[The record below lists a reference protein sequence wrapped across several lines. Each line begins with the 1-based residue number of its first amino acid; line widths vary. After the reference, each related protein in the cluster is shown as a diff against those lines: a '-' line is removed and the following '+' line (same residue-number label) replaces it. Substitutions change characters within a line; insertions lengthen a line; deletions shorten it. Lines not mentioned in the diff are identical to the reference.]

1 MHGLERHKETAHEG
15 IIHRCEECGK
25 TFTQTGTLGAHK
37 RVAHEGLLFS
47 CDYCSHKAR
56 RKGELLAHEA
66 FVHLKG
72 NAIKCNICDK
82 RFLKKDHLKVHMQSH
97 IGAKQSHV
105 CSTCPKRFGS
115 NWEKKRHEETH
126 NKLRNPTHKEIT
138 VELCECEVCGKELR
152 GRKGL
157 NKHMEIHKNEQ
168 RYKCSFCPL
177 RFNTNSKMRGH
188 EKKQHKPESISP
200 LEKLE
205 VPAKYG

>member
-1 MHGLERHKETAHEG
+1 MCAPPAQRDLGQ
-15 IIHRCEECGK
+15 IGK
-25 TFTQTGTLGAHK
+25 
-37 RVAHEGLLFS
+37 RNV
-47 CDYCSHKAR
+47 
-56 RKGELLAHEA
+56 
-66 FVHLKG
+66 
-72 NAIKCNICDK
+72 
-82 RFLKKDHLKVHMQSH
+82 M
-97 IGAKQSHV
+97 
-105 CSTCPKRFGS
+105 
-115 NWEKKRHEETH
+115 KRHTTSCAIPPTK
-126 NKLRNPTHKEIT
+126 KLL
-138 VELCECEVCGKELR
+138 LCECEVCGKELR